1 MVRKLIYMTETNLK
15 TAVLIPC
22 MNEEATVA
30 KVVAEIS
37 DALPEAKVYVYD
49 NASTDRTFEL
59 AQQAGA
65 EVLTEPIPGKGNV
78 VRRMF
83 ADIEADVYLIID
95 GDATY
100 DPTQATV
107 MVKQLVEDDLD
118 MVVGVRSSV
127 SESQIRTGHTL
138 GNRLFNRLYKSLF
151 GSEFSDILSGY
162 RVFSKRFVKTFPAV
176 SSGFEIETEMSVHA
190 SQLGLPVSE
199 IPVNY
204 MSRPEGSQS
213 KLRTIKDGYRIF
225 KAMIALLKENR
236 PLLMFGWLSTLS
248 LIAAGSLGIPLLVTF
263 VQTGLVPKLPTAVLA
278 TGLTL
283 LALLFTATGL
293 ILHSIAKG
301 RIEIKRLAYLRHG
314 TSK

>member
-1 MVRKLIYMTETNLK
+1 MTETNLK

-37 DALPEAKVYVYD
+37 DALPEAQVYVYD

>member
-1 MVRKLIYMTETNLK
+1 MTETNLK

-37 DALPEAKVYVYD
+37 DALPEAQVYVYD

-65 EVLTEPIPGKGNV
+65 EVRAEPIPGKGNV

-118 MVVGVRSSV
+118 MVVGVRSSL

-138 GNRLFNRLYKSLF
+138 GNRLFNLLYKSLF

-204 MSRPEGSQS
+204 MPRPEGSQS

-248 LIAAGSLGIPLLVTF
+248 LIVAGSLGVPLLVTF

-301 RIEIKRLAYLRHG
+301 RMEIKRLAYLRHG
-314 TSK
+314 KSK

>member
-1 MVRKLIYMTETNLK
+1 MTETNLK

-37 DALPEAKVYVYD
+37 DALPEAQVYVYD

-248 LIAAGSLGIPLLVTF
+248 LIAAGSLGVPLIVTF

>member
-1 MVRKLIYMTETNLK
+1 MTETNLK

-37 DALPEAKVYVYD
+37 EALPEAQVYVYD

>member
-1 MVRKLIYMTETNLK
+1 MTETNLK

-37 DALPEAKVYVYD
+37 EALPEAQVYVYD

-225 KAMIALLKENR
+225 KAMIVLLKENR

>member
-1 MVRKLIYMTETNLK
+1 MTETNLK

-37 DALPEAKVYVYD
+37 DALPEAQVYVYD

-100 DPTQATV
+100 DPTEATV

-248 LIAAGSLGIPLLVTF
+248 LIAAGSLGVPLLVTF

-314 TSK
+314 ASK

>member
-1 MVRKLIYMTETNLK
+1 MTETNLK

>member
-1 MVRKLIYMTETNLK
+1 MTETNLK

-37 DALPEAKVYVYD
+37 DALPEAQVYVYD

-248 LIAAGSLGIPLLVTF
+248 LIAAGSLGVPLLVTF

-314 TSK
+314 ASK

>member
-1 MVRKLIYMTETNLK
+1 MNETNLK

-59 AQQAGA
+59 AQQTGA

>member
-1 MVRKLIYMTETNLK
+1 
-15 TAVLIPC
+15 

-37 DALPEAKVYVYD
+37 DALPEAQVYVYD

-118 MVVGVRSSV
+118 MVVGVRSSL

-248 LIAAGSLGIPLLVTF
+248 LIAAGSLGVPLLVTF

-293 ILHSIAKG
+293 IIHSIAKG

>member
-1 MVRKLIYMTETNLK
+1 
-15 TAVLIPC
+15 

-37 DALPEAKVYVYD
+37 DALPEAQVYVYD

-83 ADIEADVYLIID
+83 ADIEADVYVIID

-278 TGLTL
+278 TGFTL

-301 RIEIKRLAYLRHG
+301 RIEIKRLAYLHHG

>member
-1 MVRKLIYMTETNLK
+1 
-15 TAVLIPC
+15 

-37 DALPEAKVYVYD
+37 EALPEAQVYVYD

-225 KAMIALLKENR
+225 KAMIVLLKENR

>member
-1 MVRKLIYMTETNLK
+1 MTETNLK

-37 DALPEAKVYVYD
+37 DALPEAQVYVYD

-107 MVKQLVEDDLD
+107 MVKQLVENDLD

-248 LIAAGSLGIPLLVTF
+248 LIAAGSLGVPLLVTF

>member
-1 MVRKLIYMTETNLK
+1 MTETNLK

-37 DALPEAKVYVYD
+37 DALPEAQVYVYD

-314 TSK
+314 ASK

>member
-1 MVRKLIYMTETNLK
+1 MTETNLK

-37 DALPEAKVYVYD
+37 DALPEAQVYVYD

-65 EVLTEPIPGKGNV
+65 EVRAEPIPGKGNV

>member
-1 MVRKLIYMTETNLK
+1 MTETNLK

-37 DALPEAKVYVYD
+37 DALPEAQVYVYD

-65 EVLTEPIPGKGNV
+65 EVLTEPIQGKGNV

-118 MVVGVRSSV
+118 MVVGVRSSL

-248 LIAAGSLGIPLLVTF
+248 LIAAGSLGVPLLVTF

>member
-1 MVRKLIYMTETNLK
+1 
-15 TAVLIPC
+15 

-37 DALPEAKVYVYD
+37 DALPEAQVYVYD

-225 KAMIALLKENR
+225 KAMIVLLKENR